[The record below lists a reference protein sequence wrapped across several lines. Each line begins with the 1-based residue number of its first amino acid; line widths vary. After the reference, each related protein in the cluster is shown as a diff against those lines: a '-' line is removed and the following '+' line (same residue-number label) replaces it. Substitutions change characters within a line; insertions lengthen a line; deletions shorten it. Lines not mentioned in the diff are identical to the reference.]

1 MLFGKRNQVVKRI
14 LIVEDEPLTAFDN
27 ENMLGDAGYEVVATV
42 DDLDE
47 ALEILE
53 REQIDLILSDVRL
66 RKDQTGIDLARAA
79 KAKGVPTLFATGH
92 SYPGASE
99 VAVGCVMKPYTER
112 QLCKA
117 IEMLDSDDVHLILS
131 DVRLASQ
138 QTGIDLARA
147 ASEHKVPTLFAT
159 GHPYPEA
166 DKVAIGLLMKPYSD
180 RQLKAALEAVD
191 LHLQG
196 KPVKPPKGLTLFTR
210 E

>member
-1 MLFGKRNQVVKRI
+1 MLFGKRNQLVKRI

-27 ENMLGDAGYEVVATV
+27 ENMLADAGYEVVATV

-66 RKDQTGIDLARAA
+66 RKDQTGIQLARAA

-99 VAVGCVMKPYTER
+99 VAVGCVMKPYSER

-117 IEMLDSDDVHLILS
+117 IE
-131 DVRLASQ
+131 
-138 QTGIDLARA
+138 
-147 ASEHKVPTLFAT
+147 
-159 GHPYPEA
+159 
-166 DKVAIGLLMKPYSD
+166 
-180 RQLKAALEAVD
+180 AVD
-191 LHLQG
+191 RHLQG
-196 KPVKPPKGLTLFTR
+196 ESVKPPKGVELFIIADR
-210 E
+210 AD